1 MSSGAGN
8 AMPSTATRRVVITG
22 IGLISPLGTR
32 KEAVWDALAAGRSG
46 IGPLRCLPSED
57 LAIRCAGEVRGFT
70 GEIADFGTLGKEQ
83 VRTIRKGLKVM
94 CREIQMGVAAA
105 QLALQDA
112 QLKLGDYD
120 VDRTGVV
127 YGSDYIMTAPEEFT
141 EGVRSCLTPDEQ
153 FDFARWATDGMPKV
167 TPLWLL
173 KYLPNM
179 PASHVAIYND
189 LRGPNNSITL
199 REASALLAV
208 AEAYCTIVRGHAE
221 IMIAGATGTRLH
233 PLRTVHVALQEECAK
248 GDGDPEKMCRPFDLH
263 RRGMVLGEGA
273 GAIVVEELGTAQA
286 RGVPIL
292 AEIVGFASSAA
303 AHPTTGG
310 DICQAIQNVI
320 CQALAKAGMEP
331 EQLGHYHAH
340 GLATRICD
348 EQEAAAVQAVFGAR
362 NQPLPVTA
370 AKSYMGNLGAAGG
383 LVELISSV
391 LALQHDKLFPILNYE
406 TPDPRCPIH
415 AARTGDESSGDS
427 FLKVSV
433 TPQGQASAI
442 AIRRAG

>member
-1 MSSGAGN
+1 
-8 AMPSTATRRVVITG
+8 MPSTVTRRVVITG
-22 IGLISPLGTR
+22 MGLISPLGSG
-32 KEAVWDALAAGRSG
+32 KAAAWDSLAAGRSG
-46 IGPLRCLPSED
+46 IGPLRCLPAEE
-57 LAIRCAGEVRGFT
+57 LAIRCAGEVAGFS
-70 GEIADFGTLGKEQ
+70 GDIADFGALAKEQ

-112 QLKLGDYD
+112 RLKLGDYD

-127 YGSDYIMTAPEEFT
+127 YGSDYIMSAPEEFT
-141 EGVRSCLTPDEQ
+141 EGVRNCLGPDGQ
-153 FDFARWATDGMPKV
+153 FDFARWAIDGMPKV

-233 PLRTVHVALQEECAK
+233 ALRTVHVALQEECAT
-248 GDGDPEKMCRPFDLH
+248 GDGAPETMCRPFDLH
-263 RRGMVLGEGA
+263 RTGMVLGEGA
-273 GAIVVEELGTAQA
+273 GAIVVEELETARA
-286 RGVPIL
+286 RGADIL
-292 AEIVGFASSAA
+292 AEIVGFGSSAA
-303 AHPTTGG
+303 VHPTAGG
-310 DICQAIQNVI
+310 DIRQAIQNVV
-320 CQALAKAGMEP
+320 CQALAKAGIEP
-331 EQLGHYHAH
+331 GQLGHYHAH
-340 GLATRICD
+340 GLATRACD
-348 EQEAAAVQAVFGAR
+348 EQEAVAVEAVFGAR

-383 LVELISSV
+383 LVELIASV
-391 LALQHDKLFPILNYE
+391 LALQHDALFPLLNYD
-406 TPDPRCPIH
+406 TPDPRCPIR
-415 AARTGDESSGDS
+415 AARAGDKPGDS

-442 AIRRAG
+442 AVRRAG

>member
-1 MSSGAGN
+1 
-8 AMPSTATRRVVITG
+8 MPSSASRRVVITG
-22 IGLISPLGTR
+22 MGSIGPLGAR
-32 KEAVWDALAAGRSG
+32 NEAVWDSLAAGRSG
-46 IGPLRCLPSED
+46 IGPLRCLPAGN
-57 LAIRCAGEVRGFT
+57 LGITCAGEARSFT
-70 GEIADFGTLGKEQ
+70 GEIANFGALEKDQ

-112 QLKLGDYD
+112 RLKTGDYD

-127 YGSDYIMTAPEEFT
+127 YGADYILTTPDEFT

-153 FDFARWATDGMPKV
+153 FDFSRWATDGMPKV

-208 AEAYCTIVRGHAE
+208 AEAYWTIIRGHADT
-221 IMIAGATGTRLH
+221 MIAGATGTRLH
-233 PLRTVHVALQEECAK
+233 PLRTVHVAIQEECVK
-248 GDGDPEKMCRPFDLH
+248 GDGEPEKMCRPFDLH
-263 RRGMVLGEGA
+263 RTGMVLGEGA
-273 GAIVVEELGTAQA
+273 GAIVVEELGSAQA
-286 RGVPIL
+286 RGAPIL
-292 AEIVGFASSAA
+292 AEIVGCAASAA
-303 AHPTTGG
+303 VGPDACG
-310 DICQAIQNVI
+310 DIRRAVDNVTRL
-320 CQALAKAGMEP
+320 ALANAGITP
-331 EQLGHYHAH
+331 DQLGHYHAH
-340 GLATRICD
+340 GLATRTSD
-348 EQEAAAVQAVFGAR
+348 EQEAAAIAAVFGTR
-362 NQPLPVTA
+362 SRPLPVTA

-383 LVELISSV
+383 LVELIASV
-391 LALQHDKLFPILNYE
+391 LALQQDKLFPILNYE

-415 AARTGDESSGDS
+415 AVRSCDESPGDS

-433 TPQGQASAI
+433 TPQGQAGAVI
-442 AIRRAG
+442 VRRAP